1 MGDPEAIDRFG
12 RQFIEV
18 ARDGT
23 IESFDR
29 TFDGEMT
36 YPGADTIA
44 REFAALGE
52 SQRVF
57 VRQLVTAIVD
67 EAVHNSLSVI
77 DQLDWVTLL
86 AVNDETGVR
95 TDLKGD
101 GGGLT
106 WMLED
111 EDGWVHTFGR
121 YPRSDLT

>member
-1 MGDPEAIDRFG
+1 MGDPEALDQFG
-12 RQFIEV
+12 RQCIEV

-29 TFDGEMT
+29 TFDGRMT

-52 SQRVF
+52 SQRAF

-67 EAVHNSLSVI
+67 EAAHNSLSAI
-77 DQLDWVTLL
+77 EQLDWVTLL
-86 AVNDETGVR
+86 AVNDETGVT

-101 GGGLT
+101 GDGLT
-106 WMLED
+106 GRLED
-111 EDGWVHTFGR
+111 EGGWVHTFGR
-121 YPRSDLT
+121 YPRSTLT